1 MEALISIVVLGLAIA
16 IIVCARLLW
25 DTKPKPATGVPV
37 APRRI
42 TSDDFEI
49 VRREASRD

>member
-1 MEALISIVVLGLAIA
+1 MESFVLLGLVIV

-25 DTKPKPATGVPV
+25 TKSKPATGVPV

>member
-1 MEALISIVVLGLAIA
+1 MEILIILGGIA
-16 IIVCARLLW
+16 IIIVFAKMTSNREVSV
-25 DTKPKPATGVPV
+25 PATGVE
-37 APRRI
+37 PRRI